1 MSDEGK
7 LNKLAGISFSEYP
20 SVNSASETETLVCL
34 HGIGGDD
41 KSFLPQSISLSD
53 EFRVISWN
61 MPGYQNSDAIT
72 PVTFELL
79 AKTLKEWLETLN
91 AGPVHLVGQSIGGM
105 IAQECVH
112 RYPELVKSLVLIA
125 TTTAF
130 GGRDDS
136 FKDAFLKARLKPLDE
151 GKSMQT
157 LAEETVPLIT
167 GSKVSDESIDQAVR
181 SMAAVPVETYREIL
195 KCLVTFNRRESLANI
210 KQPVCVISGSEDSN
224 APAVTMKK
232 MAEKLSHS
240 EYHELEGAG
249 HLVNLELP
257 EACNDIIRHFIKKQI
272 SHD

>member
-1 MSDEGK
+1 MSIEGF
-7 LNKLAGISFSEYP
+7 LNKLSGISFSEYTC
-20 SVNSASETETLVCL
+20 STQEREVETLVCL

-41 KSFLPQSISLSD
+41 KSFLPQSIALSD
-53 EFRVISWN
+53 AFRVISWN

-79 AKTLKEWLETLN
+79 ANNLKKWLEALD

-125 TTTAF
+125 TTPAF

-151 GKSMQT
+151 GKSMQM

-167 GSKVSDESIDQAVR
+167 GSKVSDESIDHAVR
-181 SMAAVPVETYREIL
+181 SMAAVPVETYKEIL
-195 KCLVTFNRRESLANI
+195 KCLVTFNRRESLSNI

-232 MAEKLSHS
+232 MAAKLSHS
-240 EYHELEGAG
+240 EYHQLEGAG

-257 EACNDIIRHFIKKQI
+257 DACNDIIRHFINKQI

>member
-1 MSDEGK
+1 MNGESK
-7 LNKLAGISFSEYP
+7 LNKLAGISFSDFP
-20 SVNSASETETLVCL
+20 CSKSGSKVETLVCL

-41 KSFLPQSISLSD
+41 KSFLPQSIALS
-53 EFRVISWN
+53 ENFRVISWN
-61 MPGYQNSDAIT
+61 MPGYQNSDVIT
-72 PVTFELL
+72 PMTFELL
-79 AKTLKEWLETLN
+79 ANALKDWLETLN
-91 AGPVHLVGQSIGGM
+91 VGPVHLVGQSIGGM
-105 IAQECVH
+105 IAQECIH
-112 RYPELVKSLVLIA
+112 RHPELVKSLVLIA
-125 TTTAF
+125 TTSAF

-167 GSKVSDESIDQAVR
+167 GSKVSDESIDHAVR
-181 SMAAVPVETYREIL
+181 SMASVPVETYREIL
-195 KCLVTFNRRESLANI
+195 KCLVTFNRRESLPDVN
-210 KQPVCVISGSEDSN
+210 QPVCLISGSEDTN
-224 APAVTMKK
+224 APAVTMRK

-257 EACNDIIRHFIKKQI
+257 EACNDIIRHFINKQI